1 MIPDWKLERF
11 LTGDLPDEEMNML
24 RELEATDVVFANR
37 VKMLRED
44 NKAILNKLPFETLAG
59 KLAGIA
65 DATENASVAN
75 SIGSANVAENA
86 DVLGTAN
93 VADTAGTANVAN
105 SDETLNV
112 AGRANAARI
121 APHFTLMKFAAAA
134 MFIFAVALVAF
145 MVQRETVVAGEN
157 AAGNGDDMAAV
168 NGSQITQVAF
178 AETQSDT
185 RIKGLDA
192 RMEVWK
198 KTDAGIV
205 QLQDLDEVHEGD
217 EIQLRYAVPEK
228 CFGLLFSM
236 DGNGALTL
244 HMGDGVKAVEL
255 APGKMNSLPFAY
267 KLDDAPYFEKF
278 FFVTS
283 PKEFAVEEND
293 IDKLLKR
300 SDVKVIGFTLK
311 KAGK

>member
-11 LTGDLPDEEMNML
+11 LTGDLPEEEMNKL
-24 RELEATDVVFANR
+24 RELEAQDAVFANR

-44 NKAILNKLPFETLAG
+44 NKAILSKLPFEALA
-59 KLAGIA
+59 
-65 DATENASVAN
+65 AN
-75 SIGSANVAENA
+75 
-86 DVLGTAN
+86 LGTAM
-93 VADTAGTANVAN
+93 DTAAK
-105 SDETLNV
+105 
-112 AGRANAARI
+112 NAPR
-121 APHFTLMKFAAAA
+121 FTLVKFAAAA
-134 MFIFAVALVAF
+134 MFVFAVALVAF
-145 MVQRETVVAGEN
+145 FAQRETSVMNERVGSDVAN
-157 AAGNGDDMAAV
+157 V
-168 NGSQITQVAF
+168 NGSQNTQVAL
-178 AETQSDT
+178 AENKSDT

-198 KTDAGIV
+198 KTQAGIV
-205 QLQDLDEVHEGD
+205 QLNDLDSVGEGD

-228 CFGLLFSM
+228 CYGLLFSM

-244 HMGDGVKAVEL
+244 HMGDGVKAIEL

-300 SDVKVIGFTLK
+300 SDVKVVGFTLK

>member
-11 LTGDLPDEEMNML
+11 LTGDLPEKEMNEI
-24 RELEATDVVFANR
+24 RKLEAADAMLAQR

-44 NKAILNKLPFETLAG
+44 NKAILNKLPFEMLAA
-59 KLAGIA
+59 KIDAVDAGTVTETA
-65 DATENASVAN
+65 VAANLGSAKENAGNAEKN
-75 SIGSANVAENA
+75 APRFSI
-86 DVLGTAN
+86 
-93 VADTAGTANVAN
+93 
-105 SDETLNV
+105 
-112 AGRANAARI
+112 
-121 APHFTLMKFAAAA
+121 MKFAAAA
-134 MFIFAVALVAF
+134 VFVLAVALVAF
-145 MVQRETVVAGEN
+145 MAQRETSVMNERVGS
-157 AAGNGDDMAAV
+157 DVAAV
-168 NGSQITQVAF
+168 GGPQNTQVAL

-185 RIKGLDA
+185 RIKGMDA

-198 KTDAGIV
+198 KTPAGIV
-205 QLQDLDEVHEGD
+205 QLNDLDSVGEGD
-217 EIQLRYAVPEK
+217 EIQLRYSVPEK

-244 HMGDGVKAVEL
+244 HMGNGEKAIEL

-283 PKEFAVEEND
+283 PKEFAVEEKD
-293 IDKLLKR
+293 VDKLLKR
-300 SDVKVIGFTLK
+300 SDVKVISFTLK

>member
-11 LTGDLPDEEMNML
+11 LTGDLPEEEMNKL
-24 RELEATDVVFANR
+24 RELEANDAVFANR
-37 VKMLRED
+37 LKMLRED
-44 NKAILNKLPFETLAG
+44 NKAILSKLPFETLA
-59 KLAGIA
+59 
-65 DATENASVAN
+65 AN
-75 SIGSANVAENA
+75 
-86 DVLGTAN
+86 LGT
-93 VADTAGTANVAN
+93 VTETAGTAAK
-105 SDETLNV
+105 
-112 AGRANAARI
+112 NAPR
-121 APHFTLMKFAAAA
+121 FTLVKFAAAA
-134 MFIFAVALVAF
+134 MFVFAVALVAF
-145 MVQRETVVAGEN
+145 FAQSETSVMNERVG
-157 AAGNGDDMAAV
+157 GDVAAV
-168 NGSQITQVAF
+168 NGSQNTQVAL
-178 AETQSDT
+178 AENESDT

-198 KTDAGIV
+198 KTSAGIV
-205 QLQDLDEVHEGD
+205 QLNDLDSVGEGD

-244 HMGDGVKAVEL
+244 HMGNGVKAIEL

-293 IDKLLKR
+293 VDKLLKR

-311 KAGK
+311 QVGK

>member
-11 LTGDLPDEEMNML
+11 LTGDLPEEEMNKL
-24 RELEATDVVFANR
+24 RELEANDAVFANR

-44 NKAILNKLPFETLAG
+44 NKAILNKLPFETLA
-59 KLAGIA
+59 
-65 DATENASVAN
+65 AN
-75 SIGSANVAENA
+75 
-86 DVLGTAN
+86 LGT
-93 VADTAGTANVAN
+93 D
-105 SDETLNV
+105 
-112 AGRANAARI
+112 AARI
-121 APHFTLMKFAAAA
+121 AAKNVAKNAARFTLVKFAVAA
-134 MFIFAVALVAF
+134 MFVFAVALVAF
-145 MVQRETVVAGEN
+145 FAQRETSVMNERVGSDVAT
-157 AAGNGDDMAAV
+157 V
-168 NGSQITQVAF
+168 NGSQNTQVAL
-178 AETQSDT
+178 AENESDT
-185 RIKGLDA
+185 RIKGLEA

-198 KTDAGIV
+198 KTSAGIV
-205 QLQDLDEVHEGD
+205 QLNDLDSVGEGD

-244 HMGDGVKAVEL
+244 HMGDGVKAIEL
-255 APGKMNSLPFAY
+255 APGKMNLLPFAY

-293 IDKLLKR
+293 VDKLLKR
-300 SDVKVIGFTLK
+300 SDVKVIVFTLK

>member
-11 LTGDLPDEEMNML
+11 LTGDLPEEEMNKL
-24 RELEATDVVFANR
+24 RELEASDEVFANR

-44 NKAILNKLPFETLAG
+44 NKAILSKLPFETLAE
-59 KLAGIA
+59 KIA
-65 DATENASVAN
+65 DAKAAESVRAGTVTDTVAGNAS
-75 SIGSANVAENA
+75 
-86 DVLGTAN
+86 
-93 VADTAGTANVAN
+93 
-105 SDETLNV
+105 
-112 AGRANAARI
+112 R
-121 APHFTLMKFAAAA
+121 FTLIKFAAAA
-134 MFIFAVALVAF
+134 MFVLAVALVAF
-145 MVQRETVVAGEN
+145 FAQHETVVAGGNIPGGDVAQN
-157 AAGNGDDMAAV
+157 APGV
-168 NGSQITQVAF
+168 QQTQVAL

-198 KTDAGIV
+198 KTPAGIV
-205 QLQDLDEVHEGD
+205 QLNDLDEAREGD

-244 HMGDGVKAVEL
+244 HMGNGEKAVEL

-283 PKEFAVEEND
+283 ATEFAVEEKD
-293 IDKLLKR
+293 VDALLKR
-300 SDVKVIGFTLK
+300 SDVKVISFTLK
-311 KAGK
+311 KVGK

>member
-11 LTGDLPDEEMNML
+11 LTGDLPEEEMNKL
-24 RELEATDVVFANR
+24 RELEANDAVFANR

-44 NKAILNKLPFETLAG
+44 NKAILSKLPFETLA
-59 KLAGIA
+59 
-65 DATENASVAN
+65 AN
-75 SIGSANVAENA
+75 
-86 DVLGTAN
+86 LGTDAAEEGRAN
-93 VADTAGTANVAN
+93 LGTGAAGTAAKNVAK
-105 SDETLNV
+105 
-112 AGRANAARI
+112 NAAR
-121 APHFTLMKFAAAA
+121 FTLVKFAAAA
-134 MFIFAVALVAF
+134 MFVFAVALVAF
-145 MVQRETVVAGEN
+145 FAQRETSVMNERVGSDVAN
-157 AAGNGDDMAAV
+157 V
-168 NGSQITQVAF
+168 NGSQNTQVAL
-178 AETQSDT
+178 AENESDT

-198 KTDAGIV
+198 KTQVGIV
-205 QLQDLDEVHEGD
+205 QLNDLDSVGEGD

-228 CFGLLFSM
+228 CYGLLFSM

-244 HMGDGVKAVEL
+244 HMGDGVKAIEL

-300 SDVKVIGFTLK
+300 SDVKVVGFTLK

>member
-11 LTGDLPDEEMNML
+11 LTGDLPEEEMNKL
-24 RELEATDVVFANR
+24 RELEANDAVFANR

-44 NKAILNKLPFETLAG
+44 NKAILSKLPFETLA
-59 KLAGIA
+59 
-65 DATENASVAN
+65 AN
-75 SIGSANVAENA
+75 
-86 DVLGTAN
+86 LGTGA
-93 VADTAGTANVAN
+93 AG
-105 SDETLNV
+105 
-112 AGRANAARI
+112 NAAKI
-121 APHFTLMKFAAAA
+121 AAKNAVRFTLVKFAAAA
-134 MFIFAVALVAF
+134 MFVFAVALVAF
-145 MVQRETVVAGEN
+145 FAQRETSVMNERVGSDVAT
-157 AAGNGDDMAAV
+157 V
-168 NGSQITQVAF
+168 NGSQNTQVAL

-198 KTDAGIV
+198 KTTTGIV
-205 QLQDLDEVHEGD
+205 QLNDLDSVGEGD

-244 HMGDGVKAVEL
+244 HMGDGVKAIEL

-293 IDKLLKR
+293 VDKLLKK

-311 KAGK
+311 KVGK

>member
-11 LTGDLPDEEMNML
+11 LTGDLPEEEMNKL
-24 RELEATDVVFANR
+24 RELEANDAVFANR
-37 VKMLRED
+37 VKLLRED
-44 NKAILNKLPFETLAG
+44 NKAILSKLPFETLAANLG
-59 KLAGIA
+59 TDAAGIA
-65 DATENASVAN
+65 AKNDAKNAV
-75 SIGSANVAENA
+75 
-86 DVLGTAN
+86 
-93 VADTAGTANVAN
+93 
-105 SDETLNV
+105 
-112 AGRANAARI
+112 R
-121 APHFTLMKFAAAA
+121 FTLVKFAAAA
-134 MFIFAVALVAF
+134 MFVFAVALVAF
-145 MVQRETVVAGEN
+145 FAQSETSVMNERVG
-157 AAGNGDDMAAV
+157 GDVAAV
-168 NGSQITQVAF
+168 NGSQNTQVAL
-178 AETQSDT
+178 AENESDT

-198 KTDAGIV
+198 KTSAGIV
-205 QLQDLDEVHEGD
+205 QLNDLDSVGEGD

-244 HMGDGVKAVEL
+244 HMGNGVKAIEL
-255 APGKMNSLPFAY
+255 TPGKMNSLPFAY

-293 IDKLLKR
+293 VDKLLKR

>member
-11 LTGDLPDEEMNML
+11 LTGDLPEEEMNKL
-24 RELEATDVVFANR
+24 RELEANDAVFANR

-44 NKAILNKLPFETLAG
+44 NKAILSKLPFETLA
-59 KLAGIA
+59 
-65 DATENASVAN
+65 AN
-75 SIGSANVAENA
+75 
-86 DVLGTAN
+86 LGTDA
-93 VADTAGTANVAN
+93 AG
-105 SDETLNV
+105 
-112 AGRANAARI
+112 NAAKNAAKNAVR
-121 APHFTLMKFAAAA
+121 FTLVKFAAAA
-134 MFIFAVALVAF
+134 MFVFAVALVAF
-145 MVQRETVVAGEN
+145 FAQSETSVMNERVGGDVAN
-157 AAGNGDDMAAV
+157 V
-168 NGSQITQVAF
+168 NGSQNTQVAL

-198 KTDAGIV
+198 KTSAGIV
-205 QLQDLDEVHEGD
+205 QLNDLDSVGEGD

-244 HMGDGVKAVEL
+244 HMGDGVKAIEL

-293 IDKLLKR
+293 VDKLLKR

>member
-11 LTGDLPDEEMNML
+11 LTGDLPEEEMNKL
-24 RELEATDVVFANR
+24 RELEAQDAVFANR

-44 NKAILNKLPFETLAG
+44 NKAILSKLPFEVLAANLG
-59 KLAGIA
+59 T
-65 DATENASVAN
+65 ATEAA
-75 SIGSANVAENA
+75 GSAANAAENA
-86 DVLGTAN
+86 AK
-93 VADTAGTANVAN
+93 
-105 SDETLNV
+105 
-112 AGRANAARI
+112 NAPR
-121 APHFTLMKFAAAA
+121 FTLVKFAAAA
-134 MFIFAVALVAF
+134 MFVFAVALVAF
-145 MVQRETVVAGEN
+145 FAQRETFVMNERVGGDVAN
-157 AAGNGDDMAAV
+157 V
-168 NGSQITQVAF
+168 NGSQNTQVAL

-198 KTDAGIV
+198 KTQAGIV
-205 QLQDLDEVHEGD
+205 QLNDLDSVGEGD

-228 CFGLLFSM
+228 CYGLLFSM

-244 HMGDGVKAVEL
+244 HMGDGVKAIEL

-300 SDVKVIGFTLK
+300 SDVKVVGFTLK

>member
-11 LTGDLPDEEMNML
+11 LTGDLPEGEMHEI
-24 RELEATDVVFANR
+24 RKLEATDEMLAQR
-37 VKMLRED
+37 LKLLRED
-44 NKAILNKLPFETLAG
+44 NKAILNKFPFESLAA
-59 KLAGIA
+59 KMADA
-65 DATENASVAN
+65 DATATNNALRFNFV
-75 SIGSANVAENA
+75 
-86 DVLGTAN
+86 
-93 VADTAGTANVAN
+93 
-105 SDETLNV
+105 
-112 AGRANAARI
+112 
-121 APHFTLMKFAAAA
+121 KFAAAA
-134 MFIFAVALVAF
+134 VLVLAVALVAF
-145 MVQRETVVAGEN
+145 MTQRETVVTGVN
-157 AAGNGDDMAAV
+157 ADGKGGDIAQTQNLQNM
-168 NGSQITQVAF
+168 QVAMN
-178 AETQSDT
+178 ETASDT

-198 KTDAGIV
+198 KTTSGIV
-205 QLQDLDEVHEGD
+205 QLQDLDEVYEGD

-244 HMGDGVKAVEL
+244 HMGDGVKAIEL

-293 IDKLLKR
+293 VDKLLKR
-300 SDVKVIGFTLK
+300 NDVKVIGFTLK

>member
-11 LTGDLPDEEMNML
+11 LTGDLPEEEMNKL
-24 RELEATDVVFANR
+24 RELEANDAVFANR

-44 NKAILNKLPFETLAG
+44 NKAILSKLPFEALAANLG
-59 KLAGIA
+59 TV
-65 DATENASVAN
+65 TEAA
-75 SIGSANVAENA
+75 GSA
-86 DVLGTAN
+86 
-93 VADTAGTANVAN
+93 
-105 SDETLNV
+105 
-112 AGRANAARI
+112 ANAAEYAAKN
-121 APHFTLMKFAAAA
+121 APRFTLVKFAAAA
-134 MFIFAVALVAF
+134 MFVFAVALVAF
-145 MVQRETVVAGEN
+145 FAQSETSVMNERVGS
-157 AAGNGDDMAAV
+157 DVAAV
-168 NGSQITQVAF
+168 NGSQNTQVAL
-178 AETQSDT
+178 AENESDT

-198 KTDAGIV
+198 KMPAGIV
-205 QLQDLDEVHEGD
+205 QLNDLDSVGEGD

-244 HMGDGVKAVEL
+244 HMGDGVKAIEL

-293 IDKLLKR
+293 VDKLLKR

>member
-11 LTGDLPDEEMNML
+11 LTGDLPEEEMNKL
-24 RELEATDVVFANR
+24 RELEANDAVFANR

-44 NKAILNKLPFETLAG
+44 NKAILSKLPFETLA
-59 KLAGIA
+59 
-65 DATENASVAN
+65 AN
-75 SIGSANVAENA
+75 
-86 DVLGTAN
+86 LGT
-93 VADTAGTANVAN
+93 VTETAGTAAK
-105 SDETLNV
+105 
-112 AGRANAARI
+112 NAPR
-121 APHFTLMKFAAAA
+121 FTLVKFAAVA
-134 MFIFAVALVAF
+134 MFVFAVALVAF
-145 MVQRETVVAGEN
+145 FAQRETSVMNERVGSDVAN
-157 AAGNGDDMAAV
+157 V
-168 NGSQITQVAF
+168 NGSQNTQVAL
-178 AETQSDT
+178 AENESDT

-198 KTDAGIV
+198 KTPAGIV
-205 QLQDLDEVHEGD
+205 QLNDLDSVGEGD

-293 IDKLLKR
+293 VDKLLKK

-311 KAGK
+311 KVGK

>member
-59 KLAGIA
+59 KLA
-65 DATENASVAN
+65 DAAETANAT
-75 SIGSANVAENA
+75 NVAE
-86 DVLGTAN
+86 
-93 VADTAGTANVAN
+93 
-105 SDETLNV
+105 
-112 AGRANAARI
+112 RANAAKNTAKN
-121 APHFTLMKFAAAA
+121 APRFTLMKFAAAA

-145 MVQRETVVAGEN
+145 IVQRETVVTG
-157 AAGNGDDMAAV
+157 GKTDGDGGDIALV
-168 NGSQITQVAF
+168 NGSQNTQVAF

-205 QLQDLDEVHEGD
+205 QLQDLDEVREGD

-255 APGKMNSLPFAY
+255 TPGKMNSLPFAY

-293 IDKLLKR
+293 VDKLLKR

>member
-11 LTGDLPDEEMNML
+11 LTGDLPEEEMNEI
-24 RELEATDVVFANR
+24 RKLEAADAMLAQR

-44 NKAILNKLPFETLAG
+44 NKAILNKLPFEMLAA
-59 KLAGIA
+59 KIDAVDAGTV
-65 DATENASVAN
+65 TETAVA
-75 SIGSANVAENA
+75 AN
-86 DVLGTAN
+86 LGTAKEN
-93 VADTAGTANVAN
+93 AG
-105 SDETLNV
+105 
-112 AGRANAARI
+112 NAEKN
-121 APHFTLMKFAAAA
+121 APRFSIMKFAAAA
-134 MFIFAVALVAF
+134 VFVLAVALVAF
-145 MVQRETVVAGEN
+145 MAQRETSVMNERVGS
-157 AAGNGDDMAAV
+157 DVAAV
-168 NGSQITQVAF
+168 GGPQNTQVAL

-185 RIKGLDA
+185 RIKGMDA

-198 KTDAGIV
+198 KTPAGIV
-205 QLQDLDEVHEGD
+205 QLNDLDSVGEGD
-217 EIQLRYAVPEK
+217 EIQLRYSVPEK

-244 HMGDGVKAVEL
+244 HMGNGEKAVEL

-283 PKEFAVEEND
+283 PKEFTVEESD
-293 IDKLLKR
+293 VDKLLKR

>member
-11 LTGDLPDEEMNML
+11 LTGDLPEEEMNKL
-24 RELEATDVVFANR
+24 RELEANDAVFANR

-44 NKAILNKLPFETLAG
+44 NKAILSKLPFETLAER
-59 KLAGIA
+59 IA
-65 DATENASVAN
+65 DATD
-75 SIGSANVAENA
+75 I
-86 DVLGTAN
+86 
-93 VADTAGTANVAN
+93 AG
-105 SDETLNV
+105 E
-112 AGRANAARI
+112 GRANLGTGAAGNAVKNAAKN
-121 APHFTLMKFAAAA
+121 APRFTLVKFAAAA
-134 MFIFAVALVAF
+134 MFVFAVALVAF
-145 MVQRETVVAGEN
+145 FAQSETSVMNERVGSDVAN
-157 AAGNGDDMAAV
+157 V
-168 NGSQITQVAF
+168 NGSQNTQVAL
-178 AETQSDT
+178 AENESDT

-198 KTDAGIV
+198 KTPAGIV
-205 QLQDLDEVHEGD
+205 QLNDLDSVGEGD

-244 HMGDGVKAVEL
+244 HMGDGVKAIEL

-293 IDKLLKR
+293 VDKLLKR

>member
-44 NKAILNKLPFETLAG
+44 NKAILNKFPFEALAG
-59 KLAGIA
+59 KLA
-65 DATENASVAN
+65 DVPET
-75 SIGSANVAENA
+75 A
-86 DVLGTAN
+86 DVLETAN
-93 VADTAGTANVAN
+93 VADSA
-105 SDETLNV
+105 EH
-112 AGRANAARI
+112 ANAARI
-121 APHFTLMKFAAAA
+121 APRFTLMKFAAAA

-145 MVQRETVVAGEN
+145 MAQRETVVAGGN
-157 AAGNGDDMAAV
+157 AAGNGDDVAAV

-205 QLQDLDEVHEGD
+205 QLQDLDEVREGD

-244 HMGDGVKAVEL
+244 HMGDGVTAIEL
-255 APGKMNSLPFAY
+255 TPGKMNSLPFAY

-293 IDKLLKR
+293 VDKLLKR

>member
-65 DATENASVAN
+65 DA
-75 SIGSANVAENA
+75 AENA
-86 DVLGTAN
+86 DA
-93 VADTAGTANVAN
+93 AGTANVA
-105 SDETLNV
+105 
-112 AGRANAARI
+112 GCANAAKNVLNI
-121 APHFTLMKFAAAA
+121 SFVKFAAAA
-134 MFIFAVALVAF
+134 VLVLAVALVAF
-145 MVQRETVVAGEN
+145 MVQRETVVAGGN
-157 AAGNGDDMAAV
+157 AAGKGDDVAAV

-205 QLQDLDEVHEGD
+205 QLQDLDEVREGD

-244 HMGDGVKAVEL
+244 HMGDGVKAIEL
-255 APGKMNSLPFAY
+255 TPGKMNSLPFAY

-293 IDKLLKR
+293 VDKLLKR

>member
-11 LTGDLPDEEMNML
+11 LTGDLPEEEMREI
-24 RELEATDVVFANR
+24 RELEVTDEMLAR
-37 VKMLRED
+37 RIEMLRED
-44 NKAILNKLPFETLAG
+44 NKAILNKLPFEALAG
-59 KLAGIA
+59 KLA
-65 DATENASVAN
+65 DA
-75 SIGSANVAENA
+75 AE
-86 DVLGTAN
+86 TAN
-93 VADTAGTANVAN
+93 VVSTASRFRLLKLA
-105 SDETLNV
+105 S
-112 AGRANAARI
+112 AAV
-121 APHFTLMKFAAAA
+121 LVLS
-134 MFIFAVALVAF
+134 VALVAL
-145 MVQRETVVAGEN
+145 MTQRETVVAGGN
-157 AAGNGDDMAAV
+157 VAGGDVAQARDAQ
-168 NGSQITQVAF
+168 NTQVAL
-178 AETQSDT
+178 AETPSDT

-198 KTDAGIV
+198 KTEAGIV
-205 QLQDLDEVHEGD
+205 QLQDLDEVREGD

-228 CFGLLFSM
+228 CYGLLFSM

-244 HMGDGVKAVEL
+244 HMGDGAKAVEL

-283 PKEFAVEEND
+283 PKEFTVEEKD
-293 IDKLLKR
+293 VDQLLKR